1 MSNARFGTQ
10 PAYGAAYRT
19 VHGDELHLAETV
31 GHGIPGRP
39 GPPGPPTLPDPAPA
53 AVPGT
58 EPAPA

>member
-1 MSNARFGTQ
+1 M
-10 PAYGAAYRT
+10 
-19 VHGDELHLAETV
+19 HLAETV
-31 GHGIPGRP
+31 GHGIPGTP